1 MNRLTHRL
9 WGVVLLIPLLAF
21 FVGCVRTANEDV
33 VSTPSAT
40 DATPLPTLPVN
51 TDPTP
56 TVALPQGP
64 EVTPVT
70 TTTVDIT
77 PTIPSGVVVEEGGGI
92 VVETTPPAVTPAAGG
107 EIPTGGG
114 QSVTIQAGDT
124 LYGLALQYGVSIE
137 DIVAANNLTSADD
150 LDIGQV
156 LVIPAPGFAETV
168 TPAAG
173 ESGSTGE
180 QVHIVRAGE
189 TLYSIGR
196 LYGVTIEEL
205 QTYNGLTN
213 VNDLDIGQ
221 EIKIP
226 PSQ

>member
-1 MNRLTHRL
+1 MNRLPHRL

-21 FVGCVRTANEDV
+21 LAGCVRTANEDV
-33 VSTPSAT
+33 VSTPSS
-40 DATPLPTLPVN
+40 DATALPTLPVS

-64 EVTPVT
+64 EVTPVIT
-70 TTTVDIT
+70 TPIEIT

-92 VVETTPPAVTPAAGG
+92 VVENTPPAATPAAGG
-107 EIPTGGG
+107 ETSTGGG
-114 QSVTIQAGDT
+114 QTHTIQSGDT
-124 LYGLALQYGVSIE
+124 LYALALQYGVTIE

-205 QTYNGLTN
+205 QSYNGLSN

-226 PSQ
+226 PSE

>member
-1 MNRLTHRL
+1 MNRLPHRL
-9 WGVVLLIPLLAF
+9 WGVILLVPLLAF
-21 FVGCVRTANEDV
+21 LAGCVRTANEDV
-33 VSTPSAT
+33 VSTPST
-40 DATPLPTLPVN
+40 DATALPTLPVS

-64 EVTPVT
+64 EVTPVIT
-70 TTTVDIT
+70 TPVEIT

-92 VVETTPPAVTPAAGG
+92 VVENTPPAATPAAGG
-107 EIPTGGG
+107 ETSTGGG
-114 QSVTIQAGDT
+114 QSHTIQSGDT
-124 LYGLALQYGVSIE
+124 LYALALQYGVSIE
-137 DIVAANNLTSADD
+137 DIVAANNLASPDD

-156 LVIPAPGFAETV
+156 LVIPAPGFAGNV

-173 ESGSTGE
+173 SSGE
-180 QVHIVRAGE
+180 QIHIVRAGE

>member
-1 MNRLTHRL
+1 MNRLPHRL

-21 FVGCVRTANEDV
+21 LAGCVRTANEDV
-33 VSTPSAT
+33 VSTPSTT
-40 DATPLPTLPVN
+40 DVTPLPTLPLS

-64 EVTPVT
+64 EVTPVIT
-70 TTTVDIT
+70 PSVGIT

-92 VVETTPPAVTPAAGG
+92 VVENTPPAATPSAGG
-107 EIPTGGG
+107 GETSTGGG
-114 QSVTIQAGDT
+114 QTHTIQSGDT
-124 LYGLALQYGVSIE
+124 LYALALQYGVTIE
-137 DIVAANNLTSADD
+137 DIVAANNLASPDD

-156 LVIPAPGFAETV
+156 LVIPAPGFAGSV
-168 TPAAG
+168 TPAP
-173 ESGSTGE
+173 GSSGE
-180 QVHIVRAGE
+180 QIHIVRAGE

-205 QTYNGLTN
+205 QSYNGLTN